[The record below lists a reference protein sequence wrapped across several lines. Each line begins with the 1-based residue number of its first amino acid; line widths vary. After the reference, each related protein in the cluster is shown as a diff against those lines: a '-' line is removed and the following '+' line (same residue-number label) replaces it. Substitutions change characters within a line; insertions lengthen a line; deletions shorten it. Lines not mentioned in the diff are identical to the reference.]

1 MVLVEQLEQPMV
13 KELNGYISTTLT
25 CSGLLF
31 GALSAVAD
39 YMGTFF
45 TVYFYIYNKTIL
57 YIIFKGMYGMVSVSY
72 KNEFTLKKIHV

>member
-1 MVLVEQLEQPMV
+1 MVLVGQLEQSMLS
-13 KELNGYISTTLT
+13 ELNGCISKTIT

-45 TVYFYIYNKTIL
+45 TTVYLYIFSKTIL
-57 YIIFKGMYGMVSVSY
+57 YNIQ
-72 KNEFTLKKIHV
+72 EA